1 LYAGKTVE
9 EQRRKNITSA
19 KVTKI
24 SSSSRVLWFIIII
37 SNIRTPPTLNFI
49 IEVEILINII
59 KKRFNIPMAIY
70 IIMITVLSVT
80 LSTNFMQG
88 NKKKKITKKRIY
100 KRDQIASRIL
110 IVVVTACTTR
120 NKMA

>member
-1 LYAGKTVE
+1 MYAGKTVE